1 MGRNYEN
8 EFDEVFSRMAD
19 IKRRMERDRM
29 GAEYDRRHEINNRR
43 LVVENEQLRAEN
55 AELRKGLDNL
65 VFENFL
71 LHTYFDKA
79 MAELFD
85 GGCPCEECEECS
97 NTIGVES
104 VEYRPRRTVIHF
116 TDGSKSTVKCWNGDA
131 YDARLGF
138 TLALLKRIFGYEQYK
153 AIMRTFVYDNPDF
166 KEAEARRKEYEERKA
181 QAKQTSE
188 EPVVTDE
195 EATQTDKEP
204 IGEPVVTAPEKPV
217 VPSEIPVSVIEDE
230 MAKED
235 KTFNERGDVRTE
247 DFFDEDDDPLADN
260 GEE

>member
-8 EFDEVFSRMAD
+8 EFDEVFSKMAD
-19 IKRRMERDRM
+19 IKRRMEYDRM
-29 GAEYDRRHEINNRR
+29 GYDRRHGDDNRR
-43 LVVENEQLRAEN
+43 LVIENEQLRAEN
-55 AELRKGLDNL
+55 AELKNALENL

-85 GGCPCEECEECS
+85 GDCPCEECD
-97 NTIGVES
+97 NTIGIES
-104 VEYRPRRTVIHF
+104 VEYRPRRTVVHF

-166 KEAEARRKEYEERKA
+166 KEAEARRKEYEEKKA
-181 QAKQTSE
+181 QAKQTSDE
-188 EPVVTDE
+188 PSDEPVVTDE
-195 EATQTDKEP
+195 EATQTIREP

-217 VPSEIPVSVIEDE
+217 APSDIPVSAIEQE

-235 KTFNERGDVRTE
+235 KTFNERGDVHTE